1 MTKDLKENQVQF
13 LTENPLETQDIGQAL
28 AETIE
33 VQDKAIVFGLTGDL
47 GAGKTTFLQGFAK
60 GLGIKEKVISPTF
73 VIMNRFDIKK
83 AKFDNF
89 YHLDCYRIEDVK
101 EMKNLDFEEIISNP
115 KNIVCIEWPEKI
127 KKILPE
133 YLISIRFE
141 ILEGD
146 NRKITIEYG
155 K

>member
-1 MTKDLKENQVQF
+1 MTKDLNQNQVQF
-13 LTENPLETQDIGQAL
+13 LTENYLETQDIGMAL
-28 AETIE
+28 AEETKNR
-33 VQDKAIVFGLTGDL
+33 DKAVVFGLKGDL

-60 GLGIKEKVISPTF
+60 GMGIKEKVISPTF

-83 AKFDNF
+83 GKFKNF

-101 EMKNLDFEEIISNP
+101 EMENLGFEEIISDPQNV
-115 KNIVCIEWPEKI
+115 VCIEWPEKI

-133 YLISIRFE
+133 EIILIKF
-141 ILEGD
+141 
-146 NRKITIEYG
+146 KITSENNREITIDYG